1 MDLGAAL
8 RRDGRDRE
16 GAVMACVGLLLVIAG
31 LMLFFGFWPVALV
44 LLGLAVLTGVGAAR
58 A

>member
-1 MDLGAAL
+1 
-8 RRDGRDRE
+8 
-16 GAVMACVGLLLVIAG
+16 MACVGLLLMVAG

-44 LLGLAVLTGVGAAR
+44 LLGLAVLAGVGAAR

>member
-1 MDLGAAL
+1 
-8 RRDGRDRE
+8 
-16 GAVMACVGLLLVIAG
+16 MACVGLLLMVAG

-44 LLGLAVLTGVGAAR
+44 LFGLAVLAGVGAAH